1 MAILVLPQLFSAG
14 LQQMQRAQVG
24 CGLLFAA
31 VLDPAALEQ
40 LQKQRLQR
48 LVAHARCNSP
58 LHAARLQGLSTHDEG
73 RLTALPILR
82 RSDLMNDFEAG
93 LCAPH
98 PSADEIKVWLAEP
111 ARVGARI
118 EDRWQV
124 WESSGTQG
132 QPGWFVQ
139 DEAALAVYD
148 ALESLRGAG
157 ASAWDT
163 LSGGHRMALLVAT
176 GGHFA
181 SIASFERLRREAPW
195 MAERMRAFS
204 ILQPLPALVQA
215 LNDWQPSVL
224 ATYPTAATL
233 LAEQARAGHLN
244 LRLRAL
250 WSGGETLRPA
260 QRARIEAAFDCPVR
274 NSYGASEFFCIA
286 SECGHGGLHL
296 NADWVILEPVDAEG
310 QPVPIGD
317 WGQTTL
323 LTNLANHVQP
333 LIRYELGDRVRFT
346 GSACAC
352 GNRLPL
358 IEVQGREDEV
368 LHLRGADGSVQGLLP
383 LALSTL
389 IEDEAGVFDY
399 QLVQSGPSSLRLQL
413 PGGDRTGAAR
423 ARTIL
428 LNWLAARGLSAVR
441 VQIRLDCPPLRGRSG
456 KLQRVLGASSRKRRK
471 THAATG

>member
-1 MAILVLPQLFSAG
+1 MSIFTLPKLFSSG
-14 LQQMQRAQVG
+14 LQQVQRAQVG

-31 VLDPAALEQ
+31 ALEPAALRR
-40 LQKQRLQR
+40 LQQQRLQR
-48 LVAHARCNSP
+48 LVAHARLHSP
-58 LHAARLQGLSTHDEG
+58 LHAARLQGLDARDEDP
-73 RLTALPILR
+73 LAALPILR
-82 RSDLMNDFEAG
+82 RADLMENFEAA

-98 PSADEIKVWLAEP
+98 PGTAEVLACLRDP
-111 ARVGARI
+111 ARVGELIDA
-118 EDRWQV
+118 RWQV

-139 DEAALAVYD
+139 DGAALAVYD

-157 ASAWDT
+157 ESAWET
-163 LSGGHRMALLVAT
+163 LGGGHRMALLVAT

-204 ILQPLPALVQA
+204 ILQPLDTLIQE
-215 LNDWQPSVL
+215 LNAWQPSVL
-224 ATYPTAATL
+224 ATYPTAASL
-233 LAEQARAGHLN
+233 LAEEAQAG
-244 LRLRAL
+244 RLRISLQSL

-260 QRARIEAAFDCPVR
+260 QRARIEAAFGCRVR
-274 NSYGASEFFCIA
+274 NSYGASEFLCMA
-286 SECGHGGLHL
+286 SECAHGGLHL
-296 NADWVILEPVDAEG
+296 NADWVILEPVDAAW

-317 WGQTTL
+317 WSHTTL

-333 LIRYELGDRVRFT
+333 LIRYNLGDRVRFT
-346 GSACAC
+346 GRDCTC
-352 GNRLPL
+352 GSRLPL

-368 LHLRGADGSVQGLLP
+368 LRLRGADGRTQGLLP

-413 PGGDRTGAAR
+413 PGEDRAGASR
-423 ARTIL
+423 ARSVL
-428 LNWLAARGLSAVR
+428 LKWLAARGLGGVR
-441 VQIRLDCPPLRGRSG
+441 VQVRLRRPPLHGRSG
-456 KLQRVLGASSRKRRK
+456 KLQHVLGLQPSRHGEHGKE
-471 THAATG
+471 AN

>member
-1 MAILVLPQLFSAG
+1 
-14 LQQMQRAQVG
+14 
-24 CGLLFAA
+24 
-31 VLDPAALEQ
+31 
-40 LQKQRLQR
+40 
-48 LVAHARCNSP
+48 
-58 LHAARLQGLSTHDEG
+58 LQGLSTHDEG

-260 QRARIEAAFDCPVR
+260 QRLPGAQQLRGLGVLLHRQRVR
-274 NSYGASEFFCIA
+274 AWRPA
-286 SECGHGGLHL
+286 PEC
-296 NADWVILEPVDAEG
+296 
-310 QPVPIGD
+310 
-317 WGQTTL
+317 
-323 LTNLANHVQP
+323 
-333 LIRYELGDRVRFT
+333 RLGDPGAGRCR
-346 GSACAC
+346 GSA
-352 GNRLPL
+352 
-358 IEVQGREDEV
+358 
-368 LHLRGADGSVQGLLP
+368 GADRRLGANDAADQSRQSRAAPDP
-383 LALSTL
+383 L
-389 IEDEAGVFDY
+389 
-399 QLVQSGPSSLRLQL
+399 
-413 PGGDRTGAAR
+413 R
-423 ARTIL
+423 AR
-428 LNWLAARGLSAVR
+428 
-441 VQIRLDCPPLRGRSG
+441 
-456 KLQRVLGASSRKRRK
+456 
-471 THAATG
+471 